1 MSKKDLYV
9 SFGAAVLTAAL
20 YFLTSP
26 SGIPYGAEY
35 PLYLSISLAA
45 LGSGLVGYLMSRL
58 FGWRVGLSAALLWT
72 TLPPIWY
79 RAISGDKSIL
89 RILGTVVVIAVL
101 YYLTK
106 RVIKLF
112 QVHRE
117 GSKNFVSTKR
127 SDTRRR
133 NRLISRIV
141 LAVASFVAL
150 VALTLHDYRYGKIA
164 EVFAKGI
171 VEAAGERVII
181 LNGAFD
187 KQIVAEIEK
196 RGKGEYVSLT
206 NDEENREKLVEW
218 AKANFPEEEKL
229 WLGARVSPAAFVDLV
244 LESHK
249 DKFYSMNG
257 SDTTLEAWE
266 KRVEEVRPYFKATDS
281 AAQLV
286 KRHLGIEGNHVANKL
301 ADEGKEAEAYKIY
314 ARIYDEIDPGNAA
327 ALINMSELIRRG
339 LKISIDEQRR
349 VKEKLNTFLRD
360 RNNQKRLREIVR
372 AAGPVR
378 ADPELMAKMI
388 EEANKLREEKKA
400 AGEEEKFV
408 LPEEVK
414 SLVEANGAMLK
425 AMDRGDKEAASRI
438 ARSILSKPE
447 WRGFIPA
454 NAVMG
459 EILAKEGDFA
469 ASERFYEVATS
480 TTNRVGVMV
489 YAGYANTLKELGKLD
504 KAEEMARKAIS
515 DSNENYWQARAIL
528 ADILI
533 RKNPEKAKGDKEIK
547 KLISS
552 AIRHAPAEMRVQINT
567 EFSKY
572 LH

>member
-26 SGIPYGAEY
+26 SGIPYGAELS
-35 PLYLSISLAA
+35 LYLSIGLAA
-45 LGSGLVGYLMSRL
+45 LGSGLVGYLVSRL
-58 FGWRVGLSAALLWT
+58 LGWRVGLSAALLWT
-72 TLPPIWY
+72 TLPSIWY

-89 RILGTVVVIAVL
+89 RILGAVVVIAAL

-106 RVIKLF
+106 RALNFFRKLM
-112 QVHRE
+112 RKPPKI
-117 GSKNFVSTKR
+117 GSVNSR
-127 SDTRRR
+127 HQTRRR

-229 WLGARVSPAAFVDLV
+229 WLGARVSPAAFVDLA
-244 LESHK
+244 LENHK

-266 KRVEEVRPYFKATDS
+266 KRVEEAMPYFKATDS
-281 AAQLV
+281 AVKLV
-286 KRHLGIEGNHVANKL
+286 KRHLGFEGNQVANKL

-314 ARIYDEIDPGNAA
+314 ERIYGEVDSGNAS

-360 RNNQKRLREIVR
+360 RNNQNRLREIVR

-388 EEANKLREEKKA
+388 EEANKRREEKIA
-400 AGEEEKFV
+400 AGEEERFEI
-408 LPEEVK
+408 PEEVK

-425 AMDRGDKEAASRI
+425 AMDRGDREAASRI

-489 YAGYANTLKELGKLD
+489 YAGYANTLKELNKLD

-515 DSNENYWQARAIL
+515 DSNESYWPARAIL
-528 ADILI
+528 AEILI
-533 RKNPEKAKGDKEIK
+533 RKGAESPESRSEIK
-547 KLISS
+547 KLLKS
-552 AIRHAPAEMRVQINT
+552 AMRKAPAEVRDQIRRDFGT
-567 EFSKY
+567 Y
-572 LH
+572 L

>member
-9 SFGAAVLTAAL
+9 SLGAAVLTAAL

-26 SGIPYGAEY
+26 SGIPYGAELS
-35 PLYLSISLAA
+35 LYLSIGLAA
-45 LGSGLVGYLMSRL
+45 LGSGLVGYLVSRL
-58 FGWRVGLSAALLWT
+58 LGWRVGLSAALLWT

-79 RAISGDKSIL
+79 RAISGDKSIF
-89 RILGTVVVIAVL
+89 RILGAVVVIAVL

-112 QVHRE
+112 QAHRE

-196 RGKGEYVSLT
+196 HGKGEYVSLT
-206 NDEENREKLVEW
+206 NEEENREKLVEW

-229 WLGARVSPAAFVDLV
+229 WLGARVSPAAFVELA
-244 LESHK
+244 LENHK

-266 KRVEEVRPYFKATDS
+266 KRVEEAMPYFKATDS
-281 AAQLV
+281 AAKLV
-286 KRHLGIEGNHVANKL
+286 KRHLGFEGNHVANKL

-314 ARIYDEIDPGNAA
+314 ERIYGEVDSGNAS

-378 ADPELMAKMI
+378 ADKEMMAKMI

-489 YAGYANTLKELGKLD
+489 YAGYANTLKELNKLD
-504 KAEEMARKAIS
+504 KAEELARKAVSLS
-515 DSNENYWQARAIL
+515 DESYWPARIVL
-528 ADILI
+528 VEVLI
-533 RKNPEKAKGDKEIK
+533 RKGTESPEIK
-547 KLISS
+547 SEVKRLLKQ
-552 AIRHAPAEMRVQINT
+552 AMRKAPPEIRDQLRRDFTP
-567 EFSKY
+567 Y
-572 LH
+572 L

>member
-229 WLGARVSPAAFVDLV
+229 WLGARVSPAAFVELA
-244 LESHK
+244 LENHK

-314 ARIYDEIDPGNAA
+314 ARIYDEIDPSNAA

>member
-20 YFLTSP
+20 YFLTCPNGSIL
-26 SGIPYGAEY
+26 GIA
-35 PLYLSISLAA
+35 LAA
-45 LGSGLVGYLMSRL
+45 LGSGLVGYFISRL
-58 FGWRVGLSAALLWT
+58 LGWRIGLAAALMWT
-72 TLPPIWY
+72 TLPPVWY
-79 RAISGDKSIL
+79 RAISEEKAMLRAVGAIL
-89 RILGTVVVIAVL
+89 IIAAL

-106 RVIKLF
+106 RALNFFRKLM
-112 QVHRE
+112 H
-117 GSKNFVSTKR
+117 KPPKIVSVNSR
-127 SDTRRR
+127 HQTRRR
-133 NRLISRIV
+133 NRLVSRIV
-141 LAVASFVAL
+141 LCVAGLVAVVAL
-150 VALTLHDYRYGKIA
+150 SLHDYRYGKIT
-164 EVFAKGI
+164 EVFVKGV

-181 LNGAFD
+181 LDGAFD
-187 KQIVAEIEK
+187 GAIIGEIEK
-196 RGKGEYVSLT
+196 RGKGEYVSLK
-206 NDEENREKLVEW
+206 NDEGNREKLVEW
-218 AKANFPEEEKL
+218 AKENFPEEENL
-229 WLGARVSPAAFVDLV
+229 RLGARVSPTTFVDLA

-249 DKFYSMNG
+249 DKFYLMTG
-257 SDTTLEAWE
+257 KDATLEAWE
-266 KRVEEVRPYFKATDS
+266 KRVEEVTPYYKSIDPKVNP
-281 AAQLV
+281 V

-314 ARIYDEIDPGNAA
+314 ARIYDEVDPGNAA

-339 LKISIDEQRR
+339 LVVSTTDKRR
-349 VKEKLNTFLRD
+349 IQDKLDTFLKD
-360 RNNQKRLREIVR
+360 KRNQARLREIVR

-388 EEANKLREEKKA
+388 EEARKKREEKIA
-400 AGEEEKFV
+400 AGEEENTPII
-408 LPEEVK
+408 PEEIK
-414 SLVEANGAMLK
+414 NLVEANGAMLK
-425 AMDRGDKEAASRI
+425 AMDRGDREAASRI
-438 ARSILSKPE
+438 ARSILSRPE

-480 TTNRVGVMV
+480 TTNRVGIMV
-489 YAGYANTLKELGKLD
+489 YAGYANTLKELNKLD
-504 KAEEMARKAIS
+504 KAEEMARNAIR
-515 DSNENYWQARAIL
+515 DSSENYWQARAIL

-552 AIRHAPAEMRVQINT
+552 AIRHAPAEMRVQLNT

-572 LH
+572 MH

>member
-45 LGSGLVGYLMSRL
+45 LGSGLVGYLVSRL
-58 FGWRVGLSAALLWT
+58 LGWRVGLSAALLWS

-79 RAISGDKSIL
+79 RSISGDKSIL
-89 RILGTVVVIAVL
+89 RILGAVVVIAVL

-112 QVHRE
+112 QAHRE

-301 ADEGKEAEAYKIY
+301 ADEGKEAEAYKLY
-314 ARIYDEIDPGNAA
+314 ERIYGEVDSGNAS

-504 KAEEMARKAIS
+504 QAEEMARKAIS

>member
-1 MSKKDLYV
+1 MVV

-26 SGIPYGAEY
+26 SGIPYGAELS
-35 PLYLSISLAA
+35 LYLSIGLAA
-45 LGSGLVGYLMSRL
+45 LGSGLVGYLVSRL
-58 FGWRVGLSAALLWT
+58 LGWRVGLSAALLWS

-79 RAISGDKSIL
+79 RSISGDKSIL
-89 RILGTVVVIAVL
+89 RILGAVVVIAVL

-112 QVHRE
+112 QAHRE